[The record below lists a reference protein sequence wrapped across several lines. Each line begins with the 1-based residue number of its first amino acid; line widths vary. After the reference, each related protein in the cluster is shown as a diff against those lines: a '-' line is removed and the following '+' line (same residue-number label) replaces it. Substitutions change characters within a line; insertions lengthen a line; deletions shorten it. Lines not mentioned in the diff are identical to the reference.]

1 MAAAP
6 AAAPGGTN
14 SVSPAKVDFTYQI
27 DDLSEVSYID
37 IGNKIRAFAS
47 QTGAYWAI
55 LMNILKG
62 KKPASGDKPERLANR
77 SPEAI
82 QANMAAKYKPDL
94 NFYVMSPE
102 FSYRQPAYLLSYPA
116 RQKMRVHSM
125 QLQDTLDN
133 ITEEA
138 LRLQQY
144 IIQNSDLSID
154 AVQDSE
160 SAFHG
165 TVPAATYGIGPKGDG
180 GGTIVINT
188 GNPAEFI
195 QSLVT
200 LFKLTNQVKV
210 TVKEGSPL
218 VIAKF
223 LSQYMTTL

>member
-1 MAAAP
+1 MEAVP

-27 DDLSEVSYID
+27 ADLSEVSFIE
-37 IGNKIRAFAS
+37 IGNKIRAFAA
-47 QTGAYWAI
+47 QTGAYWGI
-55 LMNILKG
+55 LDSIAKSAG
-62 KKPASGDKPERLANR
+62 AYRT
-77 SPEAI
+77 PEAI

-102 FSYRQPAYLLSYPA
+102 FDYRQPAYLLSYPA

-125 QLQDTLDN
+125 QLQDTMDN
-133 ITEEA
+133 IIEEA

-154 AVQDSE
+154 AVKNSE

-180 GGTIVINT
+180 GGTITINT
-188 GNPAEFI
+188 GNPTKFI
-195 QSLVT
+195 ESLIT

-210 TVKEGSPL
+210 TVEAGKPL

>member
-1 MAAAP
+1 MAAV
-6 AAAPGGTN
+6 PGGTN
-14 SVSPAKVDFTYQI
+14 PVSPAKVDFTYQI
-27 DDLSEVSYID
+27 TDLSEVSYID

-55 LMNILKG
+55 LYNILKG
-62 KKPASGDKPERLANR
+62 VKPAADGKPERVVNR

-102 FSYRQPAYLLSYPA
+102 FSYRQPAYLLSYPE

-133 ITEEA
+133 IVEEA

-144 IIQNSDLSID
+144 IIQNSDLAID
-154 AVQDSE
+154 VVEGSE
-160 SAFHG
+160 SAFKG
-165 TVPAATYGIGPKGDG
+165 EVLASTYGIGPKTDDKK
-180 GGTIVINT
+180 IVINT
-188 GNPAEFI
+188 GNPSEFI
-195 QSLVT
+195 SSLIT
-200 LFKLTNQVKV
+200 LFNLTNQTKV
-210 TVKEGSPL
+210 TVKAGSPL
-218 VIAKF
+218 VIPKF